1 MTFWKK
7 LFIGFIVLS
16 LSAFC
21 SAPVLGQPLYPLLE
35 RLVLEHDLIEAGQSR
50 EKAAQSELRQARAE
64 RYPHLE
70 GLASL
75 GREHID
81 FPDDRSSTS
90 ETRHLQS
97 LRASQLLFDFGK
109 SGADIDRTR
118 AGVDLAGHRLIY
130 TRQDLILQGISAY
143 LNVYSHWERVRLAR
157 ESEQR
162 ITELTGLEETL
173 VDRQVGLAT
182 DVLQAKSQL
191 AGAKSIR
198 VQAEGQLANA
208 RNRFQA
214 VFGFDLTDEQIE
226 NMLRPERPVEHLPVA
241 LDRALDIAVEN
252 SVDLHMAE
260 RGIEIT
266 SHELRFRQSAY
277 YPDLHLVGEV
287 KHRRND
293 VGVRGSRKEALGMVE
308 LTWDIF
314 SGGRKMAA
322 VDETRHNMKAL
333 EKEKDDLE
341 RMVQERV
348 KVAWENLLTAREN
361 ARYLKDQADILQEF
375 LELAKRE
382 RRMGTR
388 SLLDVLSGEINYLN
402 ALSNSIAA
410 DIDQDLAIY
419 NMLFAM
425 GLLELDAL
433 R

>member
-1 MTFWKK
+1 MTFWKS
-7 LFIGFIVLS
+7 LFTGFIVLS
-16 LSAFC
+16 MSLFC

-35 RLVLEHDLIEAGQSR
+35 RLVLEHDLIEAGQFR
-50 EKAAQSELRQARAE
+50 EKAAQSALRQARAE

-70 GLASL
+70 ALTNL

-81 FPDDRSSTS
+81 YPDDRSSTT

-109 SGADIDRTR
+109 SGADIDRAR
-118 AGVDLAGHRLIY
+118 SGVDLAGQRLVS
-130 TRQDLILQGISAY
+130 TRQNLILQGISAY

-173 VDRQVGLAT
+173 VARQAGLAT

-191 AGAKSIR
+191 AGARSVR
-198 VQAEGQLANA
+198 VRAEGQLANA
-208 RNRFQA
+208 RNRFRA

-226 NMLRPERPVEHLPVA
+226 NMLRPERPVEHLPVT
-241 LDRALDIAVEN
+241 LDRALGIAVEK
-252 SVDLHMAE
+252 SVDLLMAE

-293 VGVRGSRKEALGMVE
+293 AGARGSRKEALGMVE

-322 VDETRHNMKAL
+322 VDETRHNLKAL
-333 EKEKDDLE
+333 EKERDDLE
-341 RMVQERV
+341 RMVLERV
-348 KVAWENLLTAREN
+348 EVAWENLLTAREN
-361 ARYLKDQADILQEF
+361 ARYLKDQADILEEF

-402 ALSNSIAA
+402 ALSNAIAA